1 MNPRAFDSKTEWLL
15 DRITICY
22 PVNYLGFGGAERQ
35 LVELVLGLDKA
46 RFHALVVTLY
56 PAGPL
61 EAELEEQE
69 GVTLLSLKRTGR
81 YDAASVVRLARTLR
95 SHRVQ
100 VVQPFLTPATL
111 LGMSASIAARTPVR
125 ILTER
130 CGLRRNRKLGN
141 RLLRLVE
148 DRLTGFA
155 DAVVANSQ
163 AGSEYVSSRGISQDK
178 IRVIYNG
185 INPDR
190 LKAAPRRVAEIRAQ
204 LGDGP
209 IVGTVASLTDAKDHA
224 TLIKALGGLVN
235 QFPDIRLALVG
246 DGYRR
251 ADLVELSRSLG
262 VASNVVFFGYQH
274 QVADYVAAFDVA
286 ALSSCDN
293 EGCSNFL
300 LEAMGMAKPVVA
312 TDVGG
317 NRELV
322 TSGENGY
329 LVPIGDPRGLTG
341 AIERLLQDPQG
352 RTTMG
357 RRGQQ
362 TIASRFSLSGMIES
376 YESLY
381 WEQIRKK
388 LGSSPSK
395 WEAAA

>member
-1 MNPRAFDSKTEWLL
+1 MNPRALDSKTEPLL

-61 EAELEEQE
+61 EAELEGQE
-69 GVTLLSLKRTGR
+69 GVTLLSLNRAGR
-81 YDAASVVRLARTLR
+81 YDAVSVARLAMTLR

-100 VVQPFLTPATL
+100 VVQPFLSPATL
-111 LGMSASIAARTPVR
+111 LGMCASVAARTPVR

-141 RLLRLVE
+141 RLLRLAE
-148 DRLTGFA
+148 DRLAGLA

-163 AGSEYVSSRGISQDK
+163 AGSEYVSGRGIPQDK

-190 LKAAPRRVAEIRAQ
+190 LKADAQRVAEIRTQ

-224 TLIKALGGLVN
+224 TLIKAVGGLVSR
-235 QFPDIRLALVG
+235 FPDIRLALVG
-246 DGYRR
+246 DGHRR
-251 ADLVELSRSLG
+251 GDLVELSSSLG
-262 VASNVVFFGYQH
+262 LARNIVFFGHQR

-300 LEAMGMAKPVVA
+300 LEAMGMGKPVVA

-322 TSGENGY
+322 SSGENGY
-329 LVPIGDPRGLTG
+329 LVPIGDARGLSS
-341 AIERLLQDPQG
+341 AIERLLHDPQA

-357 RRGQQ
+357 RRGRQ
-362 TIASRFSLSGMIES
+362 TITSRFSLSGMIES
-376 YESLY
+376 YQSLY
-381 WEQIRKK
+381 WEQMRKK
-388 LGSSPSK
+388 LGAPSK
-395 WEAAA
+395 SEAAA

>member
-1 MNPRAFDSKTEWLL
+1 MNPRALDSKTEPLL

-61 EAELEEQE
+61 EAELEERE
-69 GVTLLSLKRTGR
+69 GVTLLSLNRTGK
-81 YDAASVVRLARTLR
+81 YDAVSVARLAMTLR

-100 VVQPFLTPATL
+100 VVQPFLSPATL
-111 LGMSASIAARTPVR
+111 LGMCASVAARTPVR

-141 RLLRLVE
+141 RLLRLAE
-148 DRLTGFA
+148 DRLTGLA

-163 AGSEYVSSRGISQDK
+163 AGSEYVSGRGIPQDK

-190 LKAAPRRVAEIRAQ
+190 LKADPQRVAEIRTQ

-224 TLIKALGGLVN
+224 TLIKAVGGLVSR
-235 QFPDIRLALVG
+235 FPDIRLALVG
-246 DGYRR
+246 DGHLRG
-251 ADLVELSRSLG
+251 DLVELSRSLG
-262 VASNVVFFGYQH
+262 LARNIVFFGHQR

-300 LEAMGMAKPVVA
+300 LEAMGMGKPVVA

-322 TSGENGY
+322 ASGENGY
-329 LVPIGDPRGLTG
+329 LVPSGDARGLTS
-341 AIERLLQDPQG
+341 AIERLLHDPQA

-357 RRGQQ
+357 RRGRQ
-362 TIASRFSLSGMIES
+362 TITSRFSLSGMIES
-376 YESLY
+376 YQSLY
-381 WEQIRKK
+381 WEQMRKK
-388 LGSSPSK
+388 LGSPSK
-395 WEAAA
+395 SEAAA